1 MAFFPLDKKFN
12 PDFAIPGKKP
22 TGATKLDQTNKFVR
36 GRAFY
41 LPLVDPRTTTLKTY
55 WQELPT
61 GGLGTP
67 VWPQS
72 DLYKSSTPAPVYK
85 NGWLQLNQSTNTGFY
100 RSDAGVDSLGRST
113 GNYTWAIKV
122 KNVNYVSQGS
132 SVNSLMGYK
141 GLTTAIVTNSS
152 NQLAV
157 YFGSSNNT
165 YTEVDLGDG
174 EEHTIVVSIGL
185 TTVKVYHNGVK
196 LVSEITTA
204 PVSVSSTAVLGI
216 GGDFEQTTRDLTC
229 EVEWAGIWNYAFS
242 PSEALE
248 LSRDTWQQLEPTTQT
263 GYFTASAAGVTSA
276 LTGTATATITETDI
290 TDGGKTIIVTLTGDT
305 FKAAGTGP
313 IGSTADTQAL
323 IDGFDAASSPT
334 NGWNNEV
341 RDKALTSEV
350 VRTSSTIATWTISA
364 QAGYDISA
372 TETITGT
379 IPTDVLVTG
388 AGAITST
395 PTFTIDPVSGFQVAW
410 ARNSNTVIQV
420 GM

>member
-1 MAFFPLDKKFN
+1 MAFLPLDKKFH

-22 TGATKLDQTNKFVR
+22 VGGVELDLTNSIARRARVVMLPDGKGGQYDLV
-36 GRAFY
+36 GRQM
-41 LPLVDPRTTTLKTY
+41 PTVNGTLKSEGSSIGLAQSFNKSTDY
-55 WQELPT
+55 LSFANNDRFVPGEVGIFVIATWDGVYNNQSNVLVEKDYTSAALPFYVYRCIHSRSASLPNIDALWNQ
-61 GGLGTP
+61 GGTFRSIAPTP
-67 VWPQS
+67 TFAPTADKPFSYALSIKDGAQ
-72 DLYKSSTPAPVYK
+72 DLY
-85 NGWLQLNQSTNTGFY
+85 G
-100 RSDAGVDSLGRST
+100 
-113 GNYTWAIKV
+113 GNVGSIT
-122 KNVNYVSQGS
+122 SQGS
-132 SVNSLMGYK
+132 
-141 GLTTAIVTNSS
+141 T
-152 NQLAV
+152 
-157 YFGSSNNT
+157 
-165 YTEVDLGDG
+165 
-174 EEHTIVVSIGL
+174 
-185 TTVKVYHNGVK
+185 
-196 LVSEITTA
+196 
-204 PVSVSSTAVLGI
+204 
-216 GGDFEQTTRDLTC
+216 
-229 EVEWAGIWNYAFS
+229 AFS
-242 PSEALE
+242 GTITNYNTPLQIGQSQLFTAHNQGGLIYLVLIVDGGFTEAEVRSLDKDPYQV
-248 LSRDTWQQLEPTTQT
+248 LKPVTQT
-263 GYFTASAAGVTSA
+263 GYFTAEAGVTSA

-313 IGSTADTQAL
+313 IGSTADTQAF

-334 NGWNNEV
+334 NGFNNEV

-372 TETITGT
+372 QETITGT